1 MERYYIYKLYFE
13 SGATYIGEHIQRIE
27 NDGYIT
33 SSKYYK
39 NHPEDKLLKREII
52 LDNLSDKETMN
63 ILETICIMDDKANN
77 SKNVNGNLGGWIT
90 PKFSGWNNGFSSP
103 FKGKH
108 LTEEAK
114 QKLSKQRK
122 GISYVERYGEERA
135 LEIKKKIGA
144 ASKGNQ
150 YMLGKK
156 FSEETKLKQSESH
169 KGKKHS
175 EEWNKKVGDAQRGKK
190 KSRESVEKMR
200 KAKTGKSLSEEH
212 KQNISKAQ
220 CGSSYW
226 NNGTICKR
234 FKKGEEPGEG
244 WVRGRL
250 DTAWNKGKKLS
261 DEQKQK
267 LSESMKGRIPW
278 NKGK

>member
-1 MERYYIYKLYFE
+1 MAFCCILFYFIIVFLKIVIISFRYNVICGKNPNELESVYNKVALDINKTKAAWGRALKVGQINQNAYEAAMDSLDRIY
-13 SGATYIGEHIQRIE
+13 SGKGSKK
-27 NDGYIT
+27 DIT
-33 SSKYYK
+33 T
-39 NHPEDKLLKREII
+39 L
-52 LDNLSDKETMN
+52 
-63 ILETICIMDDKANN
+63 
-77 SKNVNGNLGGWIT
+77 
-90 PKFSGWNNGFSSP
+90 
-103 FKGKH
+103 
-108 LTEEAK
+108 
-114 QKLSKQRK
+114 K
-122 GISYVERYGEERA
+122 GIAE
-135 LEIKKKIGA
+135 GA

-156 FSEETKLKQSESH
+156 FSEETKRKQSESH

-200 KAKTGKSLSEEH
+200 KTKTGKSISEEH

-220 CGSSYW
+220 YGSSYW

-267 LSESMKGRIPW
+267 LSESMKGRVPW
-278 NKGK
+278 NKRK

>member
-1 MERYYIYKLYFE
+1 
-13 SGATYIGEHIQRIE
+13 
-27 NDGYIT
+27 
-33 SSKYYK
+33 
-39 NHPEDKLLKREII
+39 
-52 LDNLSDKETMN
+52 
-63 ILETICIMDDKANN
+63 MDDKANN

-90 PKFSGWNNGFSSP
+90 PKFSGWN
-103 FKGKH
+103 KGKH

-150 YMLGKK
+150 YLLGKK
-156 FSEETKLKQSESH
+156 FSEETKRKQSESH

-190 KSRESVEKMR
+190 KPRESVEKMR
-200 KAKTGKSLSEEH
+200 KTKTGKSLSEEH

-267 LSESMKGRIPW
+267 ISESMKGRVPW